1 MTRTLRLSGKAVRW
15 LAGTWAA
22 VTAVAVGAAVAPPA
36 AVERTDPSIPVVTA
50 DLAPVTPRSAA
61 DGSGVG
67 EEGGP
72 VLDLT
77 PPTTTLPPP
86 TTTTGRTTTAKPTPP
101 PPPAVKPAVSQ
112 APVVPSAPLGARIVA
127 AARTFFGVPYLWGGL
142 SRLGLDCSG
151 LVVLVMRAVGLN
163 PPRTAAQ
170 QAGWT
175 VRIPASQAQPGDLVF
190 EGSPAYHVGVYIGG
204 GQMIDAQ
211 DVGTV
216 VGIHKVPSGSY
227 YGRVPS

>member
-1 MTRTLRLSGKAVRW
+1 MTRALRLSGKAVRW

-50 DLAPVTPRSAA
+50 DLTPVTPRAAA

-77 PPTTTLPPP
+77 PPP
-86 TTTTGRTTTAKPTPP
+86 TTTTPAPTTTPRPTTAKPK
-101 PPPAVKPAVSQ
+101 PAPVKPAVTQ
-112 APVVPSAPLGARIVA
+112 APVIPPAPLGARIVA
-127 AARTFFGVPYLWGGL
+127 AARTFFGIPYLWGGT

-170 QAGWT
+170 QAVWT
-175 VRIPASQAQPGDLVF
+175 VRIPASAAQPGDLVF

-227 YGRVPS
+227 FGRVPS